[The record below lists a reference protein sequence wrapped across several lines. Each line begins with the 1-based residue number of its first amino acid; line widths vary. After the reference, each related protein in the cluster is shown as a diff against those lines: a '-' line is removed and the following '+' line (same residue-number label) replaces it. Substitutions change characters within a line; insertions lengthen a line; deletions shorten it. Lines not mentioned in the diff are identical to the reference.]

1 MKKLVRCKSCGYVMA
16 EESLGDTCPACGVSR
31 EMFEP
36 YTDPVG
42 ESRRRI
48 LDMHLH
54 PIAVHF
60 PTSFAAAIVVLLIAG
75 LFVHGTAGDYLTH
88 TVKLMALA
96 LPVLVLAAFLA
107 GLVDGTIR
115 FRRIGR
121 SQILRSKA
129 LYGALF
135 FVFAAGLAVLVW
147 TKGTGGAA
155 PRLVSIILD
164 GGAVACSAV
173 LGILGMRIRDAAF
186 PGK

>member
-16 EESLGDTCPACGVSR
+16 EERLGATCPACGVSR

-48 LDMHLH
+48 LDMHIH

-60 PTSFAAAIVVLLIAG
+60 PTSFASTILVLLLGGVI
-75 LFVHGTAGDYLTH
+75 LRGTAGDYLVY
-88 TVKLMALA
+88 TVKLTALA

-115 FRRIGR
+115 FRRIDR
-121 SQILRSKA
+121 SRILKTKA
-129 LYGALF
+129 VYGALF
-135 FVFAAGLAVLVW
+135 FIFAAAVALVVW
-147 TKGTGGAA
+147 TKGIADPA
-155 PRLVSIILD
+155 PRWLSIVLD
-164 GGAVACSAV
+164 AGAVGCSVV
-173 LGILGMRIRDAAF
+173 LGRLGMPLGTAAF

>member
-16 EESLGDTCPACGVSR
+16 EEKLGETCPACGVSR

-60 PTSFAAAIVVLLIAG
+60 PTSFAAAIVVLLVAG
-75 LFVHGTAGDYLTH
+75 IFVSGAAGDYVTFS
-88 TVKLMALA
+88 VKLMVLA

-121 SQILRSKA
+121 SRILRTKTF
-129 LYGALF
+129 YGTLF
-135 FVFAAGLAVLVW
+135 FVLAAGVALLVW
-147 TKGTGGAA
+147 TKGLDASG
-155 PRLVSIILD
+155 PRWASIVLD
-164 GGAVACSAV
+164 AGAVGCSAV

>member
-1 MKKLVRCKSCGYVMA
+1 MA
-16 EESLGDTCPACGVSR
+16 EEKLGDTCPACGVSR

-36 YTDPVG
+36 YADPVG

-75 LFVHGTAGDYLTH
+75 LFVHGTASDYVTH

-96 LPVLVLAAFLA
+96 LPVLVL
-107 GLVDGTIR
+107 
-115 FRRIGR
+115 
-121 SQILRSKA
+121 RSKA

-135 FVFAAGLAVLVW
+135 FVIAAGLAIFVW
-147 TKGTGGAA
+147 TKGAGGAA
-155 PRLVSIILD
+155 PRWTSIVLD
-164 GGAVACSAV
+164 AGAVACSAV
-173 LGILGMRIRDAAF
+173 LGILGMRIRAAAF